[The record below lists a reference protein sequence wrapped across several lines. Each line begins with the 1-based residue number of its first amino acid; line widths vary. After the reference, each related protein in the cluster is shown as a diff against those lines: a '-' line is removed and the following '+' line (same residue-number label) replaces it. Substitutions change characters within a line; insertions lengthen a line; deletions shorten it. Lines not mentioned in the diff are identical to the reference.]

1 MSCRLSRL
9 RPRASSRH
17 RQGCQA
23 APPRHSS
30 RDRRKPTNPVVS
42 LTVSLPIPCWLAG
55 SITSSGTAPH
65 SSLHVAGVGHVMSG
79 RKIVSRGR
87 ALVKLVAGVLIAI
100 GIAAWSAPS
109 DARRHVFGHNLH
121 PVRHGLHS
129 FRAGLHPFRQG
140 LHPFRPGL
148 HSFRQ
153 GVHLP
158 SLQSS
163 HPCSVLGHR
172 PCVPYGTYCSIF
184 SHHPCLPDID
194 YPIGQTLQLTIESR
208 ADSDTPDA
216 PAERNTA
223 GHLPRDLNT
232 IRDVFS
238 ALRTCWVPPEKDVAR
253 SGTQITLR
261 LSFNSHGGIIAEPRT
276 TYVSPDT
283 PPDVRQVYWDAATA
297 ALKRCT
303 PLQFTDGLGGA
314 LAGRPFAIRFVDDRS
329 F

>member
-1 MSCRLSRL
+1 
-9 RPRASSRH
+9 
-17 RQGCQA
+17 
-23 APPRHSS
+23 
-30 RDRRKPTNPVVS
+30 
-42 LTVSLPIPCWLAG
+42 
-55 SITSSGTAPH
+55 
-65 SSLHVAGVGHVMSG
+65 MSG

-87 ALVKLVAGVLIAI
+87 ALVKLVAGVVIAI

-121 PVRHGLHS
+121 PARHGLHS

-172 PCVPYGTYCSIF
+172 PCAPYGTYCSIF
-184 SHHPCLPDID
+184 SHHPCLPDIN

-261 LSFNSHGGIIAEPRT
+261 LSFNSHGGIICGTEN
-276 TYVSPDT
+276 
-283 PPDVRQVYWDAATA
+283 DVRFPRHPARRAPGLLGRSNCRTQAMHTA
-297 ALKRCT
+297 AIHRWARWRSGGT
-303 PLQFTDGLGGA
+303 PLCNSV
-314 LAGRPFAIRFVDDRS
+314 RR
-329 F
+329 

>member
-1 MSCRLSRL
+1 
-9 RPRASSRH
+9 
-17 RQGCQA
+17 
-23 APPRHSS
+23 
-30 RDRRKPTNPVVS
+30 
-42 LTVSLPIPCWLAG
+42 
-55 SITSSGTAPH
+55 
-65 SSLHVAGVGHVMSG
+65 MSG
-79 RKIVSRGR
+79 RKIAFRGR
-87 ALVKLVAGVLIAI
+87 ALVKLVAGVVIAI

-129 FRAGLHPFRQG
+129 FRAGLRPFRQG

-148 HSFRQ
+148 RSFRQ

>member
-1 MSCRLSRL
+1 MPVGTFSATISIRSGTVSIRSGPVFIRSDKVSIRSGPVFIRSDKVCISHHCKALIL
-9 RPRASSRH
+9 
-17 RQGCQA
+17 A
-23 APPRHSS
+23 AYSATVR
-30 RDRRKPTNPVVS
+30 VS
-42 LTVSLPIPCWLAG
+42 LTEHTAASL
-55 SITSSGTAPH
+55 
-65 SSLHVAGVGHVMSG
+65 
-79 RKIVSRGR
+79 
-87 ALVKLVAGVLIAI
+87 AI
-100 GIAAWSAPS
+100 I
-109 DARRHVFGHNLH
+109 
-121 PVRHGLHS
+121 
-129 FRAGLHPFRQG
+129 
-140 LHPFRPGL
+140 
-148 HSFRQ
+148 
-153 GVHLP
+153 
-158 SLQSS
+158 
-163 HPCSVLGHR
+163 
-172 PCVPYGTYCSIF
+172 
-184 SHHPCLPDID
+184 PCLPDID

>member
-1 MSCRLSRL
+1 M
-9 RPRASSRH
+9 
-17 RQGCQA
+17 
-23 APPRHSS
+23 
-30 RDRRKPTNPVVS
+30 
-42 LTVSLPIPCWLAG
+42 
-55 SITSSGTAPH
+55 
-65 SSLHVAGVGHVMSG
+65 
-79 RKIVSRGR
+79 
-87 ALVKLVAGVLIAI
+87 KLVAGVVIAI

-261 LSFNSHGGIIAEPRT
+261 LSFNSHGGIISEPRT

>member
-1 MSCRLSRL
+1 M
-9 RPRASSRH
+9 
-17 RQGCQA
+17 
-23 APPRHSS
+23 
-30 RDRRKPTNPVVS
+30 
-42 LTVSLPIPCWLAG
+42 
-55 SITSSGTAPH
+55 TSSGTAPH
-65 SSLHVAGVGHVMSG
+65 SSLHIAGVGHVMSG
-79 RKIVSRGR
+79 TKIVSRGR
-87 ALVKLVAGVLIAI
+87 ALVKLVAGIVIAT
-100 GIAAWSAPS
+100 GIAMWSAPG
-109 DARRHVFGHNLH
+109 DARRHGFSHNLH
-121 PVRHGLHS
+121 PFRHGLP
-129 FRAGLHPFRQG
+129 FRHDLHPSRHGLHPFRE
-140 LHPFRPGL
+140 
-148 HSFRQ
+148 
-153 GVHLP
+153 GVRLP

-208 ADSDTPDA
+208 ADSGTSDA
-216 PAERNTA
+216 PAERDAATRF
-223 GHLPRDLNT
+223 PSDLNT
-232 IRDVFS
+232 IRDVFA

-253 SGTQITLR
+253 SGTQLTLR

-276 TYVSPDT
+276 TYVTPDT